1 MDANQELEVL
11 FAVSEI
17 NGITVKPFK
26 FKDFR
31 TVLAIVKKYVEIFS
45 TLQESEAVM
54 MTILDRGEEGLE
66 DVAKL
71 TCLSTGLTREEIDEL
86 DGEQAL
92 DLFFAV
98 FEVNAD
104 FFVQKLTAGAE
115 KVAAR
120 LSRKGGESRSPAS
133 SEPDTDSTTSAV
145 IANLS

>member
-11 FAVSEI
+11 FAVSEV

-31 TVLAIVKKYVEIFS
+31 TVLATVKKYVEIFS
-45 TLQESEAVM
+45 TLKESEAVM
-54 MTILDRGEEGLE
+54 MAILDRGEDGLE
-66 DVAKL
+66 DVSKL
-71 TCLSTGLTREEIDEL
+71 ASLSTGLTREEIDEL
-86 DGEQAL
+86 EGDKAI

-104 FFVQKLTAGAE
+104 FFVQKLTEGAE

-120 LSRKGGESRSPAS
+120 LTRGGQSKSLDS
-133 SEPDTDSTTSAV
+133 FEPDTDGTTLAAT
-145 IANLS
+145 ANPS